1 MNRSVAL
8 FVAMALLIAHAL
20 AIHTTA
26 SGDFAPP
33 YDMAF
38 TAYRVGHSLVHDGHF
53 AWGPEAGGID
63 SYPSFLWVLVSYAI
77 QRSYLAINFW
87 AQVVGGLCALAT
99 MLLASRFHSDRV
111 ASLVAPLLLAISG
124 SYAAASLSGTET
136 TLVALL
142 FTAAFVANER
152 SWSWIFGGSLALAG
166 LARPEAWMLTPLF
179 FALRFSPW
187 LKHGPGR
194 GPRLAAYLVPV
205 FSFAALALLRRWL
218 GGEFLSS
225 FTAGLLTFEGSSLGG
240 VGAALHDFLVSSV
253 SPALLVYAVWY
264 LFRRR
269 LSSTGRRALFLGVCW
284 TVFAATREAESL
296 PFNESMVPVLPL
308 LLIAV
313 QEGLIN
319 ALNSD
324 RAWVRQLAWSSF
336 FMTGLLTILVSRGP
350 QDIGG
355 IPFAQHQ
362 HSWLEPS
369 QGSQLGAEGWLGRP
383 GLVEEIEKTQYLRAT
398 GLFLRENVDA
408 NVTILTPWPGAVGYL
423 SRLDVRDLR
432 GRATAL
438 PGEDRLRSWRR
449 PGRTDLAEALKMKAE
464 YIVPICRPTKISP
477 APITLA
483 TEWILHL
490 DTVQSTKAR
499 RLTEI
504 LKALDEYR
512 LITVPLPSPSRISSK
527 RLHGKGYILRRK
539 DFASSPKLRLESDGQ
554 SVVVTCTHEGHLQL
568 ADLRLSLV
576 DPEGVTMTISPTGAL
591 SEDRS
596 VLARR
601 ELLLTRTGGQPIEL
615 MRLELPE
622 GGWHGKDVRAML
634 INPGSQGQHP
644 FIRASATETLHLP

>member
-38 TAYRVGHSLVHDGHF
+38 AAFRVGHSLVHEGHF
-53 AWGPEAGGID
+53 AWGPEAGGLD
-63 SYPSFLWVLVSYAI
+63 SYPSFLWVLISYAI
-77 QRSYLAINFW
+77 ERAYLSINFW
-87 AQVVGGLCALAT
+87 SQVIGGLCALAT

-152 SWSWIFGGSLALAG
+152 GWSWIFGVSLALAG
-166 LARPEAWMLTPLF
+166 LARSEAWLLTPLF

-194 GPRLAAYLVPV
+194 GPRLTVYLIPIL
-205 FSFAALALLRRWL
+205 SFGALALLRRLL
-218 GGEFLSS
+218 GGQFLSS
-225 FTAGLLTFEGSSLGG
+225 FTEGLLTFESSSLHE
-240 VGAALHDFLVSSV
+240 VSAALRDFLFSSV
-253 SPALLVYAVWY
+253 SPALLVYTVWY

-269 LSSTGRRALFLGVCW
+269 LSSTGRRALFVGVCW
-284 TVFAATREAESL
+284 TFFAATRESESL
-296 PFNESMVPVLPL
+296 PFNESMVPALPL

-319 ALNSD
+319 ALNSP
-324 RAWVRQLAWSSF
+324 RGWVRQLAWSSF
-336 FMTGLLTILVSRGP
+336 FVTGLLTILASRAP
-350 QDIGG
+350 QNIGTL
-355 IPFAQHQ
+355 PFAQYQ
-362 HSWLEPS
+362 NTWLESS
-369 QGSQLGAEGWLGRP
+369 QGSQLDTQGWLGRP
-383 GLVEEIEKTQYLRAT
+383 GLIEEIEKTQYLRAT

-408 NVTILTPWPGAVGYL
+408 NVTVLTPWPGAIGYL

-432 GRATAL
+432 GRATTL
-438 PGEDRLRSWRR
+438 PGDNRLRSWRR
-449 PGRTDLAEALKMKAE
+449 PGRTDILEALKMNAG
-464 YIVPICRPTKISP
+464 YIVPISRPTNISP
-477 APITLA
+477 TPISLA
-483 TEWILHL
+483 TDWILHL
-490 DTVQSTKAR
+490 DTIHDRKAR
-499 RLTEI
+499 RLTDLLE
-504 LKALDEYR
+504 ALNHYE

-527 RLHGKGYILRRK
+527 HLHGKGYMLRLK
-539 DFASSPKLRLESDGQ
+539 DLSEAPKLHLESDGQ

-568 ADLRLSLV
+568 ADLRLSLI
-576 DPEGVTMTISPTGAL
+576 DPMEGTMTISPTGAL
-591 SEDRS
+591 SEDRT

-601 ELLLTRTGGQPIEL
+601 ELLLTRTGARPLEL
-615 MRLELPE
+615 IRVELPE
-622 GGWHGKDVRAML
+622 GGWHGKDLRATL
-634 INPGSQGQHP
+634 INPGAQGQHP
-644 FIRASATETLHLP
+644 FTKASATETLKLP